1 MKKNLFL
8 ILFICFLINA
18 IKAEYTKYNL
28 VIYNKLTYNG
38 ENETITIVDITGI
51 NENDIYINY
60 KIQNNKFTNNNLRY
74 IFTDDYPNNNNTN
87 FDFKGPINSIDSKES
102 NNEYTLYFKIKK
114 ENKKYLILENLR
126 GLAPGNIQIE
136 NIKSGSKA
144 VIVIAIISLI
154 LLIGI
159 IGAFI
164 FIGKYIF
171 DKRQKE
177 LMKNYASS
185 FVDENPSLVP
195 NGNNQEESNANKL
208 DE

>member
-1 MKKNLFL
+1 MQKSL
-8 ILFICFLINA
+8 ILKLFICFLINA

-38 ENETITIVDITGI
+38 ENETITIVDISGI

-74 IFTDDYPNNNNTN
+74 IFTDDYPNNNTN

-126 GLAPGNIQIE
+126 GLAPGNIEIE
-136 NIKSGSKA
+136 NTKSGSKA
-144 VIVIAIISLI
+144 VIIIAIISLF